1 MLASSNQPNSYYRA
15 LTRNLVLIV
24 VVVSLIPLFLTGAI
38 ILHQFE
44 VAYLSKVEEHL
55 EVLLKKHRRN
65 IDAFLNDR
73 LADIR
78 MLARSYSVAQL
89 QETALLRKKL
99 NLLREEYSGVYVDL
113 GLVDPDGVQVAYAG
127 PYNLKGA
134 DYKEAQWFQQARVSG
149 HFISNV
155 FAGLRGSPHFIVA
168 ANKRL
173 DGRDWLLKATI
184 DFEAFNALVE
194 SIRLG
199 QTGFV
204 FILDRKG
211 EFQTKPRQEVSLA
224 NGAWR
229 ELLRR
234 PLAAGKVTVIERK
247 SSLGH
252 EMIYAAAPLKNG
264 SWIICAQQ
272 ERSDAL
278 MHLVQAKRT
287 AIAIFVLGAIA
298 IVLVS
303 FMLARRMV
311 SRIAEADNQ
320 KENMNE
326 KIIEASRMA
335 SIGELAAGI
344 AHEINNPVAI
354 MVEEAGWIEDLMSDE
369 GPMQEST
376 LAEIQRAVQQI
387 QDQGDRCKQITHKL
401 LSFARKTDPTVKDV
415 KLNNLVD
422 EVIALVSQK
431 SRYAS
436 VRIETDLAQGLPP
449 VAASPSEL
457 QQVLLNLVN
466 NAVDAIDSEGGTVK
480 VITSRQGDLIS
491 LTVTDTG
498 IGIAEANLSRIFD
511 PFYTTKPVGQGTGLG
526 LSICY
531 GIVNK
536 LGGEI
541 KVSSAKG
548 KGSKF
553 TVLLPAHETAGPA
566 SSPAGEAAEI

>member
-211 EFQTKPRQEVSLA
+211 EFQTKPRQEVALA

-311 SRIAEADNQ
+311 SRIAEADDQ

-436 VRIETDLAQGLPP
+436 VRIETDLAPGLPP

-480 VITSRQGDLIS
+480 VITSRQGDMIS

-553 TVLLPAHETAGPA
+553 TVLLPANETAGPA